1 MLYLQAFLD
10 CGLGKTLPLAA
21 LDIDIQ
27 PPFANDKWR
36 AQGAKLAYRTTL
48 RDRHQMAY

>member
-21 LDIDIQ
+21 LDMT
-27 PPFANDKWR
+27 FNLRLLGDKWR
-36 AQGAKLAYRTTL
+36 AKGAKP
-48 RDRHQMAY
+48 